1 MLSFQNV
8 KERKNDK
15 HDRASVCVSGV
26 YFIYFL
32 TFHFIAMSLLP
43 AKSNSLLRLLRV
55 LYTLGSEYKFLSPYR
70 VANMDFHS

>member
-26 YFIYFL
+26 YFINFL
-32 TFHFIAMSLLP
+32 
-43 AKSNSLLRLLRV
+43 
-55 LYTLGSEYKFLSPYR
+55 
-70 VANMDFHS
+70 